1 MSRDSEGRKVPG
13 CGPPV
18 YLGGAS
24 EAKWILGYGCPKMGP
39 MSPIFQ
45 PAILAPVP
53 AAARFVTFGFRHAS
67 DPGRALVRLAAWQRD
82 PNVVVGLGEPLLARA
97 RGRIEG
103 MRAFPSDIALF
114 PRTQEALW
122 AAFTHTDRGA
132 AFDAGRAFSNM
143 LGDALRVVEEID
155 GFVYRGGKDLSG
167 FEDGT
172 ENPKGDAAVA
182 AAFVAG
188 RRAGLDGASFV
199 AVQRWV
205 HDLGAVEA
213 MTQATRESIVGR
225 RLDDNA
231 EIADAPV
238 SAHVKRTAQE
248 SFEPEAF
255 VLRRSMPYGGIA
267 EHGLY
272 FIAYGES
279 LDRFERQLRRMAGR
293 DDGIIDGLMAFTK
306 AVTGG
311 YYFCPPVLGDKL
323 DLRAVDL

>member
-1 MSRDSEGRKVPG
+1 MGLMS
-13 CGPPV
+13 
-18 YLGGAS
+18 LA
-24 EAKWILGYGCPKMGP
+24 L
-39 MSPIFQ
+39 Q

-53 AAARFVTFGFRHAS
+53 PAARFVTFGFRHAS
-67 DPGRALVRLAAWQRD
+67 DPGRALVRLAGWQRD
-82 PNVVVGLGEPLLARA
+82 PNVVVGLGEPLVARA
-97 RGRIEG
+97 KGRIGG
-103 MRAFPSDIALF
+103 MRPFPADIALF

-122 AAFTHTDRGA
+122 AAFTHPDRGA
-132 AFDAGRAFSNM
+132 AFDAGRAFSAM

-172 ENPKGDAAVA
+172 ENPKGEAAVA
-182 AAFVAG
+182 AAIVEG
-188 RRAGLDGASFV
+188 RGPGLDGASFV

-205 HDLGAVEA
+205 HDLAAVEA
-213 MTQATRESIVGR
+213 MSQKARDSIVGR
-225 RLDDNA
+225 RQGDNE
-231 EIADAPV
+231 EIADAPL

-248 SFEPEAF
+248 SFEPAAF

-293 DDGIIDGLMAFTK
+293 DDGIVDGLMAFNR

-323 DLRAVDL
+323 DLRALSI